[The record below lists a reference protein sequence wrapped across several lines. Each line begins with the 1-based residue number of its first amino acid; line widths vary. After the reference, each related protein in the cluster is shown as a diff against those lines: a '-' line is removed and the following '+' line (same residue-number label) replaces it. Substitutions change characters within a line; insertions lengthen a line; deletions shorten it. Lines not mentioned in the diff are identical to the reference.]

1 MGEELRQAQQFARD
15 LAEVYGS
22 GIRSV
27 VLYGSAAREQFHQ
40 GSSDLNVLVL
50 FRQLDA
56 GVIRR
61 GSSLAR
67 RWVEQGNPPP
77 LLLSEDELRRSLDI
91 FAIEYSDIR
100 DAHRVLHGDDPF
112 ADLEIRSE
120 HLRLQCEREL
130 KSALIQLREWY
141 LLTAGEPDELGNLLR
156 RSISTLLVLFRTV
169 LRLSGDAVPPAAEEV
184 VRATAERVGFEAAP
198 LLDILRARRSGETLR
213 PAADDPLVDGY
224 LEAVAASVRYID
236 RLPTPGAGG

>member
-1 MGEELRQAQQFARD
+1 MAEEFRRAQEFAREV
-15 LAEVYGS
+15 AEVYGS
-22 GIRSV
+22 DVRSI
-27 VLYGSAAREQFHQ
+27 VLYGSAAREQFHE

-50 FRQLDA
+50 LRQVDA

-61 GSSLAR
+61 GAALAR

-77 LLLSEDELRRSLDI
+77 LLLAEEELRRSLDI

-112 ADLEIRSE
+112 AELEVRSE

-141 LLTAGEPDELGNLLR
+141 LLTATEPEQLGQLLR
-156 RSISTLLVLFRTV
+156 RSVSTLLVLFRTV
-169 LRLSGDAVPPAAEEV
+169 LRLSGDAVPRSAEEV
-184 VRATAERVGFEAAP
+184 VQATSSRVGFAPEP
-198 LLDILRARRSGETLR
+198 LLEILRARRSGEALQ

-224 LEAVAASVRYID
+224 LEAVARTVGYID
-236 RLPTPGAGG
+236 GLPTP